1 MQMTDPNHHCA
12 QRQGNIPPPVLPI
25 PQPNFGH
32 PTFVQ
37 VSTKTTFTIIVLL
50 MFLTQPSQF
59 ATHVQHGRG

>member
-1 MQMTDPNHHCA
+1 MTDPDHCHA
-12 QRQGNIPPPVLPI
+12 HRQDNTPPPVLPS
-25 PQPNFGH
+25 PQPKFGQ